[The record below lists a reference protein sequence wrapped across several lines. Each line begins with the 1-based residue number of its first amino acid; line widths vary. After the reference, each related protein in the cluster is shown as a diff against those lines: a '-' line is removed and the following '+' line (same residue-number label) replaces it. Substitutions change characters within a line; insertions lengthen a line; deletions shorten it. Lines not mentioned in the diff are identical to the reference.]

1 MRILKII
8 TIVICLSLWPL
19 NIYLA
24 NIQPDFVT
32 YLIPVVLLTISFFL
46 YKKYPGYYLIPIV
59 FIGLFEKKL
68 LPLPIIFCLFE
79 LLNKFNKK
87 TLTLAAISLLLLLFN
102 IPAYRGQTVFN
113 KDYEAE
119 QLILRN
125 IHLYPNP
132 LIARIFQ
139 NKPRIY
145 INKVTDNFFA
155 LTDPNNYFFGFHP
168 RPITVTNQNLF
179 KYPFLAI
186 IFFLYG
192 IFYISECKN
201 KKFIIFAFL
210 SSLISLM
217 VLQNFDRNDFILWL
231 PISLV
236 IVHGIGKLSLK
247 NRKVFITISVLLIL
261 FALPEF
267 LRSFIQKALMTK

>member
-8 TIVICLSLWPL
+8 TIALCLTLWPL
-19 NIYLA
+19 NLYLA
-24 NIQPDFVT
+24 NTQPDFVT
-32 YLIPVVLLTISFFL
+32 YLIPAVLVTISFFL
-46 YKKYPGYYLIPIV
+46 YKKYPNYYLIPII

-68 LPLPIIFCLFE
+68 LPLSIIFCLFE

-87 TLTLAAISLLLLLFN
+87 TLVLVIISFLIFLLN
-102 IPAYRGQTVFN
+102 IPAYRGQTIFN

-125 IHLYPNP
+125 IHLYPNAI
-132 LIARIFQ
+132 LARIFQ
-139 NKPRIY
+139 NKLRIY
-145 INKVTDNFFA
+145 INKAADNFFA

-168 RPITVTNQNLF
+168 RPISINNQNLF

-186 IFFLYG
+186 VFFLYG
-192 IFYISECKN
+192 IFYIGECKD

-210 SSLISLM
+210 SSLVSLII
-217 VLQNFDRNDFILWL
+217 LQNFDRNDFILWL
-231 PISLV
+231 PVSLV
-236 IVHGIGKLSLK
+236 IVHGIKKLSLK
-247 NRKVFITISVLLIL
+247 NQKIFTTISVLLIL

-267 LRSFIQKALMTK
+267 LRSFVQKALIAK